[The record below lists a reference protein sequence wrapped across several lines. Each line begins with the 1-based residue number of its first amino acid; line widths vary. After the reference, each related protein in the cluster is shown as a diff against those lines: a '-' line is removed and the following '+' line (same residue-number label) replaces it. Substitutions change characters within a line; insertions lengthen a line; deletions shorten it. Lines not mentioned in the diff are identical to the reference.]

1 MIFIL
6 FFNFTNTASFQ
17 QCMLHYDLWLS
28 SQTNDEKKGLFTRK
42 KRTFLR
48 KKTNVYFSTKKDFY
62 NVDIDKLPSFSQKR
76 INFVKRRSVRFST
89 RKNAVFFSHLADWV
103 VANAL
108 EEEGYRV
115 GAGPETSGRRS

>member
-28 SQTNDEKKGLFTRK
+28 SQTNDEKKGVFT
-42 KRTFLR
+42 

-89 RKNAVFFSHLADWV
+89 RKNAVFFRPLADWV

-108 EEEGYRV
+108 EE
-115 GAGPETSGRRS
+115 